1 MELNFPSPATT
12 GTVYTG
18 TNSVTYI
25 YDGLKW
31 SGQIPVQSD
40 LDTGLI
46 HYYDDQLQAR
56 PTGDVV
62 IATDSGNWTFSST
75 GTTQF
80 PNNTLQAPAGNPL
93 EIKSTYGNAYSKFE
107 IGDVYA
113 SIGIQD
119 DTTGA
124 NQAWAYFETDMS
136 DVNDPSAT
144 VIVKPGDT
152 GNEVHWTFSA
162 DGNLT
167 LPGDLISNNQSIKF
181 ISTTTDHTSYTVT
194 DNTIK
199 FGNISNSTV
208 TWDIVTNN
216 NSTGFTN
223 TRLEVP
229 TSTAN
234 TNTYVSF
241 SSPSNTTVLQN
252 SELIN
257 QMPGGKPGFSVIS
270 SDKISLVTGINAVAG
285 TGSAG
290 GLNGIFGW
298 TWTFGSDG
306 RLTLPEGGSIADT
319 TSSLVISASNGS
331 VPGYPSTPG
340 SSSWYF
346 GVDGSLTF
354 PDATKQTTAWT
365 GTVSYSNVADIP
377 IFTTS
382 TLYKGTATLT
392 LGSTGI
398 VTLFRGS
405 TIQDTITH
413 GIAIGLNAGTT
424 NHGAAAIALGYG
436 AGYNTQGTNGIA
448 IGENAGRTSQGSF
461 GIAIGYEA
469 GKVSQH
475 ANSTV
480 INATGA
486 TLNSTTASSFYVKPV
501 RSVSTTTGLKQVW
514 YDPTTGEFVYYTP

>member
-25 YDGLKW
+25 YDGVKW
-31 SGQIPVQSD
+31 AGEIPVQSD

-46 HYYDDQLQAR
+46 HYYDNRIQAQ
-56 PTGDVV
+56 PNTDVA
-62 IATDSGNWTFSST
+62 IATNSGTWTF
-75 GTTQF
+75 G
-80 PNNTLQAPAGNPL
+80 
-93 EIKSTYGNAYSKFE
+93 
-107 IGDVYA
+107 
-113 SIGIQD
+113 
-119 DTTGA
+119 
-124 NQAWAYFETDMS
+124 
-136 DVNDPSAT
+136 
-144 VIVKPGDT
+144 
-152 GNEVHWTFSA
+152 A

-167 LPGDLISNNQSIKF
+167 LPSDLISNNQSIKF
-181 ISTTTDHTSYTVT
+181 SSTVTDHTSYTVT
-194 DNTIK
+194 NNLIQ
-199 FGNISNSTV
+199 FGNISNPAV
-208 TWDIVTNN
+208 NWDIVSDN
-216 NSTGFTN
+216 NSYGFTD
-223 TRLEVP
+223 TRLVVP

-234 TNTYVSF
+234 TNTYISF

-252 SELIN
+252 SELVN
-257 QMPGGKPGFSVIS
+257 QMPGGKPGFSVMS
-270 SDKISLVTGINAVAG
+270 SDKISLVTGINALTG
-285 TGSAG
+285 SGSAG
-290 GLNGIFGW
+290 GLNGVLGW

-306 RLTLPEGGSIADT
+306 RLTLPQGGSIADT

-346 GVDGSLTF
+346 GVDGGLTF
-354 PDATKQTTAWT
+354 PDTSTQTTAWT
-365 GTVSYSNVADIP
+365 GTVSYSNITGTPPYVS
-377 IFTTS
+377 TS

-413 GIAIGLNAGTT
+413 GIAFGLNAGTI
-424 NHGAAAIALGYG
+424 NQGSVAIAVGYG
-436 AGYNTQGTNGIA
+436 AGYNTQGANGVA
-448 IGENAGRTSQGSF
+448 IGENAGRTSQGSYS
-461 GIAIGYEA
+461 IAIGYEA

-501 RSVSTTTGLKQVW
+501 RSVSTTTGLRQVW